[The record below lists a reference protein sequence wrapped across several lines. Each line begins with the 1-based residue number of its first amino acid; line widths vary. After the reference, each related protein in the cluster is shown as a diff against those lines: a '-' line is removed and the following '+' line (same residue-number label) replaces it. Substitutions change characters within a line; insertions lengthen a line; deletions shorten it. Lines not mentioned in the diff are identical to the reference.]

1 MVRISFGAY
10 NSFDDVDALLEMLW
24 IITRNEYRRQYY
36 QIPESGE
43 YAPAGYHDSTADYFS
58 FDKGAYPSGAPTLQ
72 DSWRNAID

>member
-24 IITRNEYRRQYY
+24 LITRNEYRGQYDP
-36 QIPESGE
+36 IPDSGG

-58 FDKGAYPSGAPTLQ
+58 FDKGACQSGAPTHR
-72 DSWRNAID
+72 DSWREGID